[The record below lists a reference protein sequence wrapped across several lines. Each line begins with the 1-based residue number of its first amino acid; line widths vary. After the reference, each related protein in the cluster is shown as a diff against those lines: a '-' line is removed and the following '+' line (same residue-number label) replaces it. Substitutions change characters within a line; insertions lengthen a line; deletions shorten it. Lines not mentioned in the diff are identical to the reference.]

1 MDRRPDGDI
10 FLRRGTSN
18 LGVSRRAAR
27 GAIFRLRLAGF
38 WAERKTAADSKNMV
52 GLIGKKL
59 GMTQV
64 YNDREEL
71 VPVTVVAAGPCP
83 VVDVRTTERNGYT
96 AVQLGFEEVDPR
108 KVNKPEAGH
117 FEKAKLPPQRILRE
131 FRAAGAL
138 EVEVGQ
144 VLDVRQFEVGDRVK
158 VSGTSKGKGFAGVVK
173 RYGFAGKNSSHGTPD
188 RVRHPGSIGQGT
200 TPGKVWKGKKMP
212 GHMGARPV
220 TTRGLIVVGVDPDRN
235 LLFVKG
241 AVPGASEG
249 YVTIRKQ

>member
-1 MDRRPDGDI
+1 
-10 FLRRGTSN
+10 
-18 LGVSRRAAR
+18 
-27 GAIFRLRLAGF
+27 
-38 WAERKTAADSKNMV
+38 MV

-64 YNDREEL
+64 YNDKEEL

-96 AVQLGFEEVDPR
+96 AVQLGFEEIDPR

-117 FEKAKLPPQRILRE
+117 FARANVSPQRILRE
-131 FRAAGAL
+131 FRSAGAIDI
-138 EVEVGQ
+138 EIGQ
-144 VLDVRQFEVGDRVK
+144 VLSVSQFEVGDRVK

-173 RYGFAGKNSSHGTPD
+173 RYGFAGKKSSHGTPD

-212 GHMGARPV
+212 GHMGARAV
-220 TTRGLIVVGVDPDRN
+220 TTRGLIVVGVDRDRN